1 MNRFFYIVY
10 SKGCISKLSYL
21 FLLNRKVIC
30 LRTKKKQMYVF
41 ILAYVRV
48 VCYNYTILR
57 EVVII
62 MYKSFKFRLY
72 PDKAQLELLNK
83 SFGCSRFIYN
93 YYLSNIK
100 NSGYI
105 DAYSNISN
113 YVNNLKY
120 EYTFLQEID
129 RDINASINIMY
140 DV

>member
-1 MNRFFYIVY
+1 
-10 SKGCISKLSYL
+10 
-21 FLLNRKVIC
+21 
-30 LRTKKKQMYVF
+30 
-41 ILAYVRV
+41 
-48 VCYNYTILR
+48 
-57 EVVII
+57 